1 MSKHNEHSLKD
12 AIEHLLKTYKLDD
25 RLAEN
30 RLISSW
36 ESIMGAMIA
45 KHTTDIYIKH
55 QQLFVTLD
63 SAALRNELS
72 LAKSKIVKMLNEGA
86 GRNVINEVILR

>member
-12 AIEHLLKTYKLDD
+12 AINLLLKTYKLDEK
-25 RLAEN
+25 LAEK

-36 ESIMGAMIA
+36 ENVMGAMIA

-55 QQLFVTLD
+55 KQLFVTLD
-63 SAALRNELS
+63 SAALRNELV
-72 LAKSKIVKMLNEGA
+72 LAKSKIVKMLNDAVGTE
-86 GRNVINEVILR
+86 VINEVVLR

>member
-12 AIEHLLKTYKLDD
+12 AIQLLLETYKLDD
-25 RLAEN
+25 RLAER

-36 ESIMGAMIA
+36 ESVMGGMIA

-72 LAKSKIVKMLNEGA
+72 LAKSKIVKMLNDEVGKS
-86 GRNVINEVILR
+86 VINEVILR

>member
-12 AIEHLLKTYKLDD
+12 AIDLLLKTYKLDEK
-25 RLAEN
+25 LAEK

-36 ESIMGAMIA
+36 EHVMGAMIA

-55 QQLFVTLD
+55 KQLFVTLD
-63 SAALRNELS
+63 SSALRNELM
-72 LAKSKIVKMLNEGA
+72 LAKSKIVKMLNDAVGTE
-86 GRNVINEVILR
+86 VINEVVLR

>member
-12 AIEHLLKTYKLDD
+12 AIEQLLKTYKLDD
-25 RLAEN
+25 RLAEK
-30 RLISSW
+30 RLIASW
-36 ESIMGAMIA
+36 ERVMGGMIA

-63 SAALRNELS
+63 SAALRNELL
-72 LAKSKIVKMLNEGA
+72 LAKSKIVKLLNDEA
-86 GRNVINEVILR
+86 GRHVINEVILR

>member
-1 MSKHNEHSLKD
+1 LSKHNEHTLKEV
-12 AIEHLLKTYKLDD
+12 IGQLLKAYKLDEK
-25 RLAEN
+25 LAER

-36 ESIMGAMIA
+36 ESVMGPMIA
-45 KHTTDIYIKH
+45 KHTRDLYIKH

-72 LAKSKIVKMLNEGA
+72 MAKEKIVKMLNEEA
-86 GRNVINEVILR
+86 GSEVILEVVLK

>member
-12 AIEHLLKTYKLDD
+12 AIALLLKTYKLDD
-25 RLAEN
+25 KLTEK
-30 RLISSW
+30 RLIGSW
-36 ESIMGAMIA
+36 ESVMGTMIA

-72 LAKSKIVKMLNEGA
+72 LAKSKIVKMMNEAVGKD
-86 GRNVINEVILR
+86 VINEVILR